1 MDRLFKNG
9 ALVSL
14 EAAIETQQERL
25 VFALAPESREQFF
38 PLFRPDEFPALD
50 CHWLDSSSMK
60 GPEWERVLFKLQ
72 PTVLITGWGTPAIPE
87 SFARSADLSLR
98 YLCHLKGTVRSLVP
112 RCLVERGVCVSNWGP
127 SISYTVAEHAL
138 LLVLASLRN
147 LPAWADAMDKWPG
160 RPYPAPRRF
169 VRTNSLFGRRVGLH
183 GFGSIARE
191 LVQLLKPF
199 KVDLAAYSSGVP
211 RAVFDVQGVRCCGSL
226 KELFSRSEIVIECEA
241 LTSENKVT
249 VNEEIL
255 QCLPKGA
262 VFVNVGRGQI
272 VDEEALVR
280 VAAESGLRLGLDVYQ
295 REPLPAASGLRQLPY
310 ATLSPH
316 IAGPTD
322 DSYSVLWDHAMNNLR
337 QYLMGAKIDSLV
349 TLDVY
354 DRST

>member
-1 MDRLFKNG
+1 MDRLSQNST
-9 ALVSL
+9 LISQEVT
-14 EAAIETQQERL
+14 IETQQERV

-38 PLFRPDEFPALD
+38 PLFHPDEFPAMD

-60 GPEWERVLFKLQ
+60 GSEWEKVLSKLQ

-87 SFARSADLSLR
+87 SFAHAEDISLR
-98 YLCHLKGTVRSLVP
+98 YLCHLKGTVRNLVP
-112 RCLVERGVCVSNWGP
+112 RCLIERGVWVSNWGP

-147 LPAWADAMDKWPG
+147 LPAWADVMDKWPG
-160 RPYPAPRRF
+160 RPYPAPKRF
-169 VRTNSLFGRRVGLH
+169 VRTNSLRGQRVGLH

-191 LVQLLKPF
+191 LVHLLKPF

-211 RAVFDVQGVRCCGSL
+211 RAAFESQGVRCCGSL
-226 KELFSRSEIVIECEA
+226 KELFSRSDIVIECEA
-241 LTSENKVT
+241 LTSENKAT

-255 QCLPKGA
+255 LCLPKGA

-272 VDEEALVR
+272 VDEEALIR
-280 VAAESGLRLGLDVYQ
+280 VAAKCELRLGLDVYQ
-295 REPLPAASGLRQLPY
+295 REPLPAASGLHQLPC

-322 DSYSVLWDHAMNNLR
+322 DAYSVLWNHAMNNLR

-349 TLDVY
+349 TLDIY